1 MPPGVVSEVTLRL
14 LAAELGPESPLPPFS
29 GLQRLPDPSGS
40 PGLPP
45 DMRERIWYGRLA
57 NPLPY
62 ALQNGYS
69 RDLRPRDIPA
79 LRLTNG
85 QLEALVLPGL
95 GGRLW
100 SMRDLGADR
109 DLVFAN
115 RRLQFANLALTDAWF
130 AGGIEWNLGSTGH
143 SATTSRPVFAG
154 SLSSSRGAALR
165 IWEWERTRDLV
176 FSVDLLMPADRPL
189 LLAFV
194 RVCNP
199 DPEAKP
205 LYWWTNI
212 AAPEEPGV
220 RILAPAV
227 GAWRTGYDGSIARV
241 DIPFTADDPTTDV
254 SYPLSAQRAADY
266 FFQVRSGRRPWIAA
280 VQADGRGLVQTSTAE
295 LRGRKLFCWGTA
307 AGGRHWQEWLC
318 GPDSRYLEI
327 QAGLATTQLEHQ
339 RLEGNAEISWAEAYA
354 PIEAAPGAVHESWS
368 EAVSEISALLTSAVP
383 DEELDA
389 WHRWWRAAVADE
401 APQQLTAGS
410 GAGEAELLVRGEDP
424 DRLPGTPFRQPLSD
438 GFRHLVALARAEID
452 QDAAG
457 ADVLVPPITDRWDE
471 VLDRGVGGWW
481 GELMK
486 AIRSHARGDLE
497 QARIGYLR
505 SDQHKS
511 TPWAARG
518 LAVLADRAGDHP
530 RAAELYVR
538 AVAQAP
544 SCLPLLV
551 EATDQLLAAGRP
563 SACLAM
569 INAAPQRIAGHGR
582 LVLQRARALLAAGQ
596 ADAARAFLEAG
607 IEVPDLR
614 EGETLGAF
622 WRAAFGDRPLRYDY
636 DFRMRPDLDG

>member
-1 MPPGVVSEVTLRL
+1 
-14 LAAELGPESPLPPFS
+14 
-29 GLQRLPDPSGS
+29 
-40 PGLPP
+40 
-45 DMRERIWYGRLA
+45 
-57 NPLPY
+57 
-62 ALQNGYS
+62 
-69 RDLRPRDIPA
+69 
-79 LRLTNG
+79 
-85 QLEALVLPGL
+85 
-95 GGRLW
+95 
-100 SMRDLGADR
+100 
-109 DLVFAN
+109 
-115 RRLQFANLALTDAWF
+115 
-130 AGGIEWNLGSTGH
+130 
-143 SATTSRPVFAG
+143 
-154 SLSSSRGAALR
+154 
-165 IWEWERTRDLV
+165 
-176 FSVDLLMPADRPL
+176 
-189 LLAFV
+189 
-194 RVCNP
+194 
-199 DPEAKP
+199 
-205 LYWWTNI
+205 
-212 AAPEEPGV
+212 
-220 RILAPAV
+220 LAPAV

-505 SDQHKS
+505 SDQYKS